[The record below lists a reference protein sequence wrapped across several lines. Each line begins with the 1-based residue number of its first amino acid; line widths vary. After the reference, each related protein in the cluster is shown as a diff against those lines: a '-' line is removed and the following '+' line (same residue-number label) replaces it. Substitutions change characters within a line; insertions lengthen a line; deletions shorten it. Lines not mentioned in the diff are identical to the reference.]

1 MVSFNELIFSLST
14 TKWCWLVKDRA
25 IVYWLVGWLVEYI
38 EIKTWLNEIVK
49 IWLNEVKKYL
59 CRYRFSTCGSAVR
72 NIWLSWV
79 SPDFSRVVDMM
90 RMMRMKII
98 HSDLVSG
105 SGTCQVYTVA
115 VAGSHHRV
123 HIQCPDRLV
132 PTLIYIIIYCT
143 SDFFFPLSIFT
154 SRECSIFS
162 LIEHY
167 TLNAPMRQCIVLG
180 NCIFIYKAE
189 LTLNNET
196 LKHNCLTVWEN

>member
-123 HIQCPDRLV
+123 HIQCPDRLA
-132 PTLIYIIIYCT
+132 PTLIYIIVHQI
-143 SDFFFPLSIFT
+143 FFPPEYFHITWVFNILPYWTLHI
-154 SRECSIFS
+154 ECS
-162 LIEHY
+162 
-167 TLNAPMRQCIVLG
+167 NAPVHSSGQLYFYI
-180 NCIFIYKAE
+180 
-189 LTLNNET
+189 
-196 LKHNCLTVWEN
+196 